1 MPFAAGKVKKTN
13 VFLSEIREGLRDRAR
28 TPFFG
33 LGLYGIRPCVAR
45 SKLVHH
51 VVGVFFRR
59 YGSVEGGWVSADK
72 GGCGLGLPASGKEPG
87 W

>member
-33 LGLYGIRPCVAR
+33 LGLYGIRPCVSR
-45 SKLVHH
+45 IKPVHD
-51 VVGVFFRR
+51 VVDVYLPPEWVGDGRK
-59 YGSVEGGWVSADK
+59 SGGYN
-72 GGCGLGLPASGKEPG
+72 
-87 W
+87 